1 MKILI
6 YLIFVS
12 LIFGPF
18 ASIPLGISAI
28 NIYLTDIL
36 ALLISHLWLFRFREL
51 VKLFKKCTVT
61 PYFFL
66 FVASAGV
73 SLVFSPISLTIAERV
88 TSALYLLRFFAYA
101 GIGVTVYHLV
111 QIKELKRE
119 TVVKCL
125 VMAGLISAVFGWL
138 QYLLYEDLRNLYYL
152 GWDPHLKRIF
162 SFYFDPNYFGI
173 LLVLTMIVM
182 LFHQMRGRISKL
194 FRVPMLLMIF
204 MTLAFTY
211 SRSSF
216 VSLVGS
222 SVALSLLKRRYL
234 ISLLVIIVLMG
245 TVFILPRPYGEGV
258 KLERM
263 FSIHERIE
271 SYKLALGMFADHP
284 ILGVGFN
291 AVRYAKRTYGISWE
305 YLSASHSGAGF
316 DSSLLFVAATTGI
329 IGLSC
334 FLLFLFHLYENGGLV
349 LKVSL
354 VAVLIHSLFLNSL
367 FYPWVM
373 VWIWI
378 LAGLG
383 RVADS

>member
-1 MKILI
+1 MKNIIYIILVA
-6 YLIFVS
+6 LI
-12 LIFGPF
+12 LGPF
-18 ASIPLGISAI
+18 AVIPLGVPTV
-28 NIYLTDIL
+28 NIYIL
-36 ALLISHLWLFRFREL
+36 DLLIILLWLSWFFRFRVFISIIRRYRFTPFFIGFLFVSAFSLLISPIQMNPTEKIISFLYLIRFASYPIIS
-51 VKLFKKCTVT
+51 VTVT
-61 PYFFL
+61 NVL
-66 FVASAGV
+66 RIKGIRKEGIIKW
-73 SLVFSPISLTIAERV
+73 LGFS
-88 TSALYLLRFFAYA
+88 
-101 GIGVTVYHLV
+101 GIT
-111 QIKELKRE
+111 
-119 TVVKCL
+119 
-125 VMAGLISAVFGWL
+125 SAVFGWL

-173 LLVLTMIVM
+173 MVVLTLVV
-182 LFHQMRGRISKL
+182 LFFHKVRGRL
-194 FRVPMLLMIF
+194 NTFLMVLKILMTF
-204 MTLAFTY
+204 VTLAFTY

-234 ISLLVIIVLMG
+234 ISLFVIIVLMG

-305 YLSASHSGAGF
+305 YLSLSHSGAGF
-316 DSSLLFVAATTGI
+316 DSSILFVAATTGI
-329 IGLSC
+329 IGLAGY
-334 FLLFLFHLYENGGLV
+334 LLFLFHLYESGGLL

-378 LAGLG
+378 LVGLR
-383 RVADS
+383 RVGDS